1 LHDHFRGI
9 SLIRFALIPVLAL
22 LLGACAQQDAFEYFT
37 TDPEFEKA
45 AMNLRTARIV
55 ENNQSAAIISAVYLN
70 RVYPEYNEGFEY
82 FLVSFYARDHSSLLP
97 SDANASGSRFRLM
110 LNGTLPGETTQLQE
124 GDRLRE
130 LMPID
135 TIWNDYYLLV
145 YPQQFSDTLILKLE
159 NDRSGQAVLRFQKDE
174 R

>member
-1 LHDHFRGI
+1 M
-9 SLIRFALIPVLAL
+9 
-22 LLGACAQQDAFEYFT
+22 GACTHQDAFEYFS
-37 TDPEFEKA
+37 TDPEHERA
-45 AMNLRTARIV
+45 ALNLRTARIV

-82 FLVSFYARDHSSLLP
+82 FLVSFYARDRSSLLP
-97 SDANASGSRFRLM
+97 SDANASGTEYRLM
-110 LNGTLPGETTQLQE
+110 LNGTVAGETTQLPE

-135 TIWNDYYLLV
+135 TIWNDYYLFV
-145 YPQQFSDTLILKLE
+145 FPQQFSDTLILKLE

-174 R
+174 